1 MTPTLQHILLV
12 DLLPIILIVALFLIY
27 RRMEVGLLNDRV
39 KMFSDD
45 ATFWREKAWQIQNEW
60 QKLKDEQIE
69 AYKPLP
75 YDPNMIYK
83 PEPDNGV
90 HPGGILDLQKK
101 NPSNAQVLPPAG
113 VARLIADLESK
124 DFENILNRGDEQ

>member
-1 MTPTLQHILLV
+1 MNWNHIIFV
-12 DLLPIILIVALFLIY
+12 DLLPIVLIVALFLIY

-45 ATFWREKAWQIQNEW
+45 ATFWREKAWLMQGEW
-60 QKLKDEQIE
+60 QRLKDEQLK
-69 AYKPLP
+69 A
-75 YDPNMIYK
+75 
-83 PEPDNGV
+83 
-90 HPGGILDLQKK
+90 K

-124 DFENILNRGDEQ
+124 DFENILDRQDEPAQNLPPEE

>member
-1 MTPTLQHILLV
+1 MNWSHIIFV
-12 DLLPIILIVALFLIY
+12 DVLPIAVIVTLFLIY

-45 ATFWREKAWQIQNEW
+45 ATFWREKAWLMQNEW
-60 QKLKDEQIE
+60 QKLKDEQ
-69 AYKPLP
+69 L
-75 YDPNMIYK
+75 N
-83 PEPDNGV
+83 V
-90 HPGGILDLQKK
+90 K

-124 DFENILNRGDEQ
+124 DFENILDRQDEPAQNLPPEE